1 MYVLAVPKPSRLP
14 KPQGRFLNADCG
26 SPSCPY
32 SDSVGVKW
40 GLIAEISTLGENPQQ
55 MIRDSGLIGVEC
67 GLGTGLFESSS
78 VMLMHAQ
85 FHKSIIQNRQ
95 KIEVIQMSTHR

>member
-1 MYVLAVPKPSRLP
+1 MTFTPGTLYIRITQGAFFQIHVLTLAF
-14 KPQGRFLNADCG
+14 GH
-26 SPSCPY
+26 

-40 GLIAEISTLGENPQQ
+40 GLIAEISTLGENPKQ

-78 VMLMHAQ
+78 VMLMHTQ
-85 FHKSIIQNRQ
+85 FHKSII
-95 KIEVIQMSTHR
+95 